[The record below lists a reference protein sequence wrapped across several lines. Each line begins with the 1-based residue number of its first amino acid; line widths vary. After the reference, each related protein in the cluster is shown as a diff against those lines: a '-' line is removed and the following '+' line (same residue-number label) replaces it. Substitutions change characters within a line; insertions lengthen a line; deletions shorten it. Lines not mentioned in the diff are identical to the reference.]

1 MNIDQLNKYYKPKSI
16 STHISQKPHHR
27 SNLTDLDLPNNSIVK
42 PSTNYTYNHISET
55 KKADDFKEFYD
66 KLYAKYRK
74 ISAET
79 DELIHE
85 NEKNKEIQ
93 KISEPDHIQKK
104 MILSRLKKYRAIA
117 NNEKPPFS
125 AYLNSGFQGKAVE
138 EKEKD
143 SVHPKQPMRVR
154 KFRVLC

>member
-143 SVHPKQPMRVR
+143 SVPPKQPMRVR
-154 KFRVLC
+154 KFRVLY